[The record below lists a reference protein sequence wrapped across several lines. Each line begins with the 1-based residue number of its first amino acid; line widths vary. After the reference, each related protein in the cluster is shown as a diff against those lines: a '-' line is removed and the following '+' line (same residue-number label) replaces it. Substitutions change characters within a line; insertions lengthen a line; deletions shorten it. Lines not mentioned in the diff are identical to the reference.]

1 MSFFGG
7 GSSSSSNAPQPTAAS
22 ADTKNA
28 LIDNIRREMAV
39 STAQNLIDVTLS
51 LAPHV
56 DGRQLIKTVS
66 NDVSRVRG
74 VNLRMSSRC
83 VLKISLLISD
93 LFVSM
98 HGSVYG
104 NMEYRFV
111 LH

>member
-1 MSFFGG
+1 
-7 GSSSSSNAPQPTAAS
+7 
-22 ADTKNA
+22 
-28 LIDNIRREMAV
+28 
-39 STAQNLIDVTLS
+39 
-51 LAPHV
+51 
-56 DGRQLIKTVS
+56 
-66 NDVSRVRG
+66 
-74 VNLRMSSRC
+74 LRMSSRC